1 MTEQVANAEP
11 ASTTSAGGQA
21 APETATATT
30 TPVQQTTPT
39 LSPEEQLDKLLSDTY
54 DRAHAQGTER
64 DAAKTAAAKALV
76 TPPQEEDPDL
86 KALTVS
92 DEPAKA
98 GGGPALSPATDPPQ
112 SASAEIKALWATLPS
127 KAQEFIAQREKEAH
141 TKISEQGNE
150 LKTYQPLRPVYDYV
164 ESIGIPR
171 ERAPE
176 FIRNMTA
183 AHDFLEKRPLDG
195 IVWLTESYGVD
206 KAQLAALLTG
216 QRPQQANQQTQDGL
230 EGLFRDERLD
240 KEVLPIVQ
248 QLRGELAQVKGQLTA
263 RERAEVAARES
274 TAKEVI
280 TKFASDKP
288 YWDDLKD
295 DVTKEVAFLKQFNPR
310 ARMEDLIQ
318 EGYERAERNNKSVRE
333 RVEADRKHEEAT
345 KAEAARKAA
354 EAEKAKHADKAKK
367 MNSLNQ
373 RTGTSAA
380 MPIANG
386 NWLDDAALGQTYDR
400 IVSGSR

>member
-54 DRAHAQGTER
+54 DRAQAQGSER

-98 GGGPALSPATDPPQ
+98 EGGPALSPATDPPQ
-112 SASAEIKALWATLPS
+112 SASAEIKALWATLPP

-150 LKTYQPLRPVYDYV
+150 LKTYQPLHEVFGYLRQQGVPEGQEPVV
-164 ESIGIPR
+164 V
-171 ERAPE
+171 
-176 FIRNMTA
+176 RNWA
-183 AHDFLEKRPLDG
+183 AAQAFLDRDSLEGVK
-195 IVWLTESYGVD
+195 WLVESYGVD
-206 KAQLAALLTG
+206 KAQLVAWLTG

-230 EGLFRDERLD
+230 DGLFRDDRLD

-248 QLRGELAQVKGQLTA
+248 QLKGELAKVTSQLTA

-274 TAKEVI
+274 IATEII
-280 TKFASDKP
+280 TKFAADKP
-288 YWDDLKD
+288 YWSDVGQDVKEQVEILKR
-295 DVTKEVAFLKQFNPR
+295 ANPR
-310 ARMEDLIQ
+310 TPMEELLQ
-318 EGYERAERNNKSVRE
+318 EGYRRATLVNKTVYERIL
-333 RVEADRKHEEAT
+333 ADQKHEEAT

-354 EAEKAKHADKAKK
+354 EAAKAAQAEKAKK
-367 MNSLNQ
+367 MAAINQ
-373 RTGTSAA
+373 RTGTSAQV
-380 MPIANG
+380 PLSNG
-386 NWLDDAALGQTYDR
+386 GWFDNMDATYDR
-400 IVSGSR
+400 ITGSR

>member
-54 DRAHAQGTER
+54 DRAQVQGSER

-98 GGGPALSPATDPPQ
+98 EGGPALSPATDPPQ
-112 SASAEIKALWATLPS
+112 SASAEIKALWATLPP
-127 KAQEFIAQREKEAH
+127 KAQEFIAQREKDVHA
-141 TKISEQGNE
+141 KISAQGNE
-150 LKTYQPLRPVYDYV
+150 LATYKPLHEVFDY
-164 ESIGIPR
+164 IRHQGIPQGR
-171 ERAPE
+171 EAE
-176 FIRNMTA
+176 VVRNWA
-183 AHDFLEKRPLDG
+183 AAQAFLDRDPKAG
-195 IVWLTESYGVD
+195 IKWLAESYGVD
-206 KAQLAALLTG
+206 LAQYNG
-216 QRPQQANQQTQDGL
+216 SQQQGTQTPSADGL

-240 KEVLPIVQ
+240 KQVLPVVQQMAQRVQ
-248 QLRGELAQVKGQLTA
+248 QLEGQLTA

-280 TKFASDKP
+280 TKFAADKP
-288 YWDDLKD
+288 YWNDVGQDVKEQVEILKR
-295 DVTKEVAFLKQFNPR
+295 ANPR
-310 ARMEDLIQ
+310 TPMEELLQ
-318 EGYERAERNNKSVRE
+318 EGYRRATLVNKTVYERIL
-333 RVEADRKHEEAT
+333 ADQKHEEAT

-354 EAEKAKHADKAKK
+354 EAAKAAQAEKAKK
-367 MNSLNQ
+367 MAAINQ
-373 RTGTSAA
+373 RTGTSAQA
-380 MPIANG
+380 PLSNG
-386 NWLDDAALGQTYDR
+386 GWFDNMEATYDR
-400 IVSGSR
+400 ITGSR